1 MDIQSMG
8 VAKIR
13 HHLLLNHDHK
23 SSLFMRAVPDIHV
36 FHIQFL
42 LNELYFNV
50 FHFPFYSKI
59 NPIKFKYYFRNYH
72 IILSVGL
79 SSSYY
84 GKLGMSLS
92 KFLSVEKWE
101 CYLFHKV
108 LKKLKSTT

>member
-1 MDIQSMG
+1 
-8 VAKIR
+8 
-13 HHLLLNHDHK
+13 
-23 SSLFMRAVPDIHV
+23 MRAVPDIHV

-42 LNELYFNV
+42 LNELYFNK

-84 GKLGMSLS
+84 GKLGMSLG